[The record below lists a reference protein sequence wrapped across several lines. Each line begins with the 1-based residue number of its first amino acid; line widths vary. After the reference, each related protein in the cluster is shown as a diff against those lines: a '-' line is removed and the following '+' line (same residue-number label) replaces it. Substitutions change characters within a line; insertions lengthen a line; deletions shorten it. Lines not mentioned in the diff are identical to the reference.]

1 MHIALKNALQDF
13 YESQDRWHTFSQK
26 IDAYHNDDPAY
37 LGRVTTLYNETIIDI
52 PSEIN
57 HITAVQSNGNVF
69 RMVKRANGATD
80 RVPIRSHTMI
90 PCPLRLVVV
99 WEDSERN
106 RTVSY
111 DASVLKSQCIHLTSL
126 L

>member
-1 MHIALKNALQDF
+1 MHVALKHALQGLYDT
-13 YESQDRWHTFSQK
+13 QDRWHTFPQQ
-26 IDAYHNDDPAY
+26 IDAYQNDDPAY

-52 PSEIN
+52 PPEIN
-57 HITAVQSNGNVF
+57 HITAVQSNGEVF
-69 RMVKRANGATD
+69 RVVKRRDGVTE

-90 PCPLRLVVV
+90 PCPLRILVM
-99 WEDSERN
+99 WKDTERN

-111 DASVLKSQCIHLTSL
+111 DAGVLKSNCRHLTSL